1 AVDASVSAT
10 IIRAVTGWYV
20 KGLDASKAKPSNY
33 RSLLNVFGLLLI
45 PAFGVRADK
54 TTVAG
59 IAAEWLTPKKTTPG
73 KVLLYLHGGGFV
85 MGSTDSHRQFVGHV
99 ARAGQIKALVPEYRL
114 APDHK
119 FPAGLDDCV
128 AVYRALLT
136 DGVNSGDIILAG
148 DSAGGGL
155 TAATLI
161 ALRDA
166 GDPLPAAAL
175 LFSPL
180 LDATLSGESMHT
192 RKEADPWFTRENIGV
207 VIGHYCEPGEE
218 THPLVSPVFADMQG
232 LPPLFI
238 QVGDREILL
247 SDSERFADRQRDAGG
262 EVEIEVW
269 PGMWHVFQFCVNKMP
284 ESRRAIKKIGEVI
297 QRYTA

>member
-1 AVDASVSAT
+1 MDASVSAT
-10 IIRAVTGWYV
+10 IIRAITGWYI
-20 KGLDASKAKPSNY
+20 KGLDASKANPSKF
-33 RSLLNVFGLLLI
+33 RARLDAFGRTLI
-45 PAFGVRADK
+45 PAFGVRAEK

-59 IAAEWLTPKKTTPG
+59 IEAEWLTPKTMTPG
-73 KVLLYLHGGGFV
+73 KVLLYLHGGGYV

-99 ARAGQIKALVPEYRL
+99 ARAGQIKALVPDYRL

-128 AVYRALLT
+128 AVYRSLLA
-136 DGVNSGDIILAG
+136 GSVNSADIIIAG

-180 LDATLSGESMHT
+180 LDATRSGESMQT
-192 RKEADPWFTRENIGV
+192 RKDADPWFTPENIGV
-207 VIGHYCEPGEE
+207 VFSHYCEPGEE
-218 THPLVSPVFADMQG
+218 TNPLVSPVFAEMHD

-247 SDSERFADRQRDAGG
+247 SDSERFAERQRDVGG

-269 PGMWHVFQFCVNKMP
+269 PGMWHVFQFCVHKTP

-297 QRYTA
+297 RRYTT